1 METRA
6 SYVVVGT
13 FVLALFAAAFGV
25 VIFLTRANL
34 EEAPRPYMSY
44 FSGSV
49 TGLQIGSA
57 VRYRGVPVGTV
68 TDIRIDPA
76 NVEQVR
82 VVMAIVHATPIKTD
96 TVATLG
102 LQGITGVAYI
112 ELSGGTRKSPALAT
126 EPGEKFSVIQTK
138 TSGIEQVLTKAPELL
153 ERAVTITER
162 LTLFLDD
169 GNVNAVSETLKNL
182 STLTGT
188 LAGRTDE
195 INQVLA
201 DSRKTFSA
209 LREAAEGIA
218 QLTGELKGKVGPIT
232 TGAQDVI
239 TDVQA
244 TLADAR
250 KAIGGFDKVATQ
262 LEGIIKDNREPL
274 RDFSSGGLYELSQ
287 FIAEARVLIAAF
299 ARLSS
304 QIERDPAR
312 FFFGDNQKGFEAK

>member
-126 EPGEKFSVIQTK
+126 ERGEKFSVIQTK